1 MSRVGPPVLSV
12 TLPRSPSPA
21 RTGEPPVGQA
31 CYAQHSCA
39 LCSLR
44 TLYVSRKTAK
54 GSIFPYPCAHFLGT
68 CHLLPRRKC
77 CRPHE
82 KEGIGGVKGRRG
94 RGGRGEGIFLVR
106 PLSSLAKAADL
117 YRGAFGNV
125 SGTFCLFPLP
135 PLHRRWPHP
144 AAGKPLYEAQKSD
157 FLRRK
162 DTGLRKFWR
171 IWRNCAKICAD
182 SAHAS
187 THAQKLRK
195 ICATVFI

>member
-1 MSRVGPPVLSV
+1 MVRPSFPSLRATSWAGMLCPTFL
-12 TLPRSPSPA
+12 RSLL
-21 RTGEPPVGQA
+21 TV
-31 CYAQHSCA
+31 
-39 LCSLR
+39 R

-94 RGGRGEGIFLVR
+94 RGGGGEGGIFLVR

-135 PLHRRWPHP
+135 PPP
-144 AAGKPLYEAQKSD
+144 PLASFIRCD
-157 FLRRK
+157 LGWVANPFPFCAVCPLGT
-162 DTGLRKFWR
+162 TGP
-171 IWRNCAKICAD
+171 
-182 SAHAS
+182 
-187 THAQKLRK
+187 
-195 ICATVFI
+195 